1 MILRNDFS
9 SKNRVE
15 ELIINSDIHK
25 DVIGQVDS
33 STILKAD
40 IFKNKDKNKFASI
53 KIGVDTDFFLD
64 MLLDANGNNNK
75 DISYYFTQLIKDNY
89 DSIVYNSDN
98 GDFLF
103 FNDGMLCALDE
114 EFNEKIIKETYN
126 D

>member
-25 DVIGQVDS
+25 DVLGQVDS

-64 MLLDANGNNNK
+64 MLLDANENNNK

>member
-9 SKNRVE
+9 SKHRVE
-15 ELIINSDIHK
+15 ELIINSDIHI

-53 KIGVDTDFFLD
+53 KIGVNTDLFLD
-64 MLLDANGNNNK
+64 MLLDADKNNNK
-75 DISYYFTQLIKDNY
+75 DLNYYFTQCIKDNY